1 MLNSIPS
8 GERKVS
14 KSNPNSPIWNWSW
27 SCKKNNVEFTSAGTG
42 YQDWFPIWRVL
53 GRRCIE
59 LKLKSISS
67 PSPYLKQNL
76 FSFDEKYIESV
87 EKMKPVSENP
97 IKFFCR
103 CCDSLSFG
111 IPLRTAWDQFSVV
124 PNIKTANYIFHPNQP
139 FALRLGRSENRHY
152 NTGEIFP
159 EIVTSFHFFNPNQPV
174 SQ

>member
-1 MLNSIPS
+1 MEL
-8 GERKVS
+8 
-14 KSNPNSPIWNWSW
+14 
-27 SCKKNNVEFTSAGTG
+27 TSTGTG
-42 YQDWFPIWRVL
+42 YQEWFSRTDYRVVGL
-53 GRRCIE
+53 RCIE
-59 LKLKSISS
+59 LLLKSIIS

-111 IPLRTAWDQFSVV
+111 IPLRTAWDQFSPV

-152 NTGEIFP
+152 NTGEMFP
-159 EIVTSFHFFNPNQPV
+159 EIVTSFHFFNPNQPIIGP
-174 SQ
+174 STNKLRPI

>member
-1 MLNSIPS
+1 M
-8 GERKVS
+8 
-14 KSNPNSPIWNWSW
+14 WNLPPPAQGIR
-27 SCKKNNVEFTSAGTG
+27 NGF
-42 YQDWFPIWRVL
+42 L
-53 GRRCIE
+53 GQIIGVVGQRCIE
-59 LKLKSISS
+59 LQLKSILS

-111 IPLRTAWDQFSVV
+111 IPLRTAWDQFSPV

-152 NTGEIFP
+152 NTGEMFP
-159 EIVTSFHFFNPNQPV
+159 EIVTSFHFFNPNQPIIGP
-174 SQ
+174 STNKLRPI